1 MWASKVRYLSMIK
14 PNNVWCDNRSIFVAS
29 RRSFKVAVSS
39 LSLCCNF
46 FPVTSNALVFSV
58 LMYIFHQVDHFSIF
72 SQLFKRARVKKSDI
86 IPVCSQGQGGIISIF
101 INGGVVHSPRYDRNQ
116 ATLSGLAP
124 YTDNFSSSR
133 LWLIASN
140 ALRKSTNY
148 TSPVTS
154 SLSLLNKISSVI
166 LIRVVSV
173 EWAERRAD
181 CN

>member
-72 SQLFKRARVKKSDI
+72 SQLFKRARIKKSDI
-86 IPVCSQGQGGIISIF
+86 IPVCSQGQGVVSSAYLSMVELFTLPDTIETRPRYLGWHRTLIISL
-101 INGGVVHSPRYDRNQ
+101 VVDCDWLRRTLCGNQ
-116 ATLSGLAP
+116 QIMLVP
-124 YTDNFSSSR
+124 
-133 LWLIASN
+133 WLHHY
-140 ALRKSTNY
+140 LF
-148 TSPVTS
+148 
-154 SLSLLNKISSVI
+154 
-166 LIRVVSV
+166 
-173 EWAERRAD
+173 
-181 CN
+181 